1 MINTCCVLSDTKTKL
16 IFCFNKVRTITVAY
30 SCVHKSLYL
39 VYIFNCMDHYD
50 TYFKQSRTRARYNM
64 TLISKNIIG
73 CSMIALASMHYILSM
88 LSVHFFVNYTV
99 LKLRGVAVLF

>member
-1 MINTCCVLSDTKTKL
+1 
-16 IFCFNKVRTITVAY
+16 
-30 SCVHKSLYL
+30 
-39 VYIFNCMDHYD
+39 
-50 TYFKQSRTRARYNM
+50 M